1 MLKCKK
7 IEKRE
12 ENDRMEI
19 EEEGICAELAT
30 IKSILVWKNVV
41 TEEEY
46 EKVFKIAKK
55 EVEKIF
61 REDENKM

>member
-1 MLKCKK
+1 
-7 IEKRE
+7 
-12 ENDRMEI
+12 MEI